1 MSDWGDQLGS
11 LAEGVGFGA
20 ANYELAKH
28 DPQAYVAVQK
38 TSLVILIIFLVMIA
52 IIIIVAMVASA
63 HNNNNKGKN

>member
-1 MSDWGDQLGS
+1 MSDWGNQLGS

-38 TSLVILIIFLVMIA
+38 TSLVILIIFIVMIA
-52 IIIIVAMVASA
+52 IVFIIAAIISA
-63 HNNNNKGKN
+63 NKKGGKNE